1 MNSTT
6 IATRAQASEQ
16 PMTRDEAI
24 AWIVT
29 EQRNR
34 INRAD
39 AQFYHYRAEQI
50 APGRVKMWG
59 PRQPY
64 NLNYA
69 EKSCT
74 CPDAKWCKLVNTW
87 AQASGLTERLYCKH
101 WRMARRLAA
110 LAKAASEQTRPEEL
124 RPGLEQRMAFGARL
138 VGAVVSAESDESPA
152 QKLARMRAEDD
163 ARYDAWGNRTTS
175 DHERF
180 TVSQVREL
188 ADDYRA
194 TSYNPTLGDCD
205 GQRYLT
211 QLREQMGGQGLFFF
225 VDRRGPVL
233 EVICQRA
240 NGQRQV
246 RRFAFEETQG
256 AV

>member
-1 MNSTT
+1 
-6 IATRAQASEQ
+6 
-16 PMTRDEAI
+16 MTRDEAI

-34 INRAD
+34 IERAN
-39 AQFYHYRAEQI
+39 AQFCHYRAEQI
-50 APGRVKMWG
+50 APGKVKMWG

-74 CPDAKWCKLVNTW
+74 CPDAKYCALVNAW
-87 AQASGLTERLYCKH
+87 AQEGGLAERLYCKH

-110 LAKAASEQTRPEEL
+110 MAKAASEQAGPGEL
-124 RPGLEQRMAFGARL
+124 RPGLEQQAAFGARL
-138 VGAVVSAESDESPA
+138 VGAGARTEGGESPA
-152 QKLARMRAEDD
+152 LKLARMQAEDD
-163 ARYDAWGNRTTS
+163 ARYDSWGNRTTS

-180 TVSQVREL
+180 TVSTVREL
-188 ADDYRA
+188 HEGYRA
-194 TSYNPTLGDCD
+194 SGYNPTLGDCD

-211 QLREQMGGQGLFFF
+211 LLRERMGGQGLFFF

-246 RRFAFEETQG
+246 RRFAFEEMPG